1 MTVNVAEYDH
11 SGEVCAWRWCGGAP
25 VPQSAAPEL
34 LSVVRGLSYR
44 SDIATTVTTNLSSV
58 HQLANHT
65 TRPAQHSDCIRHT
78 TRECARIN
86 RDNGTLS
93 GGARA
98 GGRRAR
104 EPLKQK
110 PQLVAPEPEHCPGPE
125 SQQAGTADSCAGCPN
140 QAICASAP
148 KGPDP
153 DIPVISAR
161 LADVKHKI
169 LVLSGKGGV
178 GKSTFTSLLAHA
190 FATNPDSTVGIMDT
204 DICGPS
210 IPKMM
215 GVEDETIHVSGSGW
229 SPVWVMDNLG
239 VMSIQFMLP
248 NRDDAV
254 IWRGPKKNGLIKQ
267 FLKDVEWG
275 EMDFL
280 LVDTP
285 PGTSDE
291 HLSVN
296 SFLKESGID
305 GAVVVTTP
313 QEVSLLD
320 VRKEIDFCRKAGIR
334 VLGIAENMS
343 GFVCPSCKGESQIF
357 RPTTGGG
364 RALAEEMGVPFLG
377 AVHWTRAFGW
387 RATTGRVTS
396 TRSQTA
402 RPAWRLKRWSR
413 GWLTSWGWI
422 PRMCCRTNK
431 HIDMIYATIPLLP
444 VSLRARRSGRG
455 IVILRDSCIT
465 RT

>member
-1 MTVNVAEYDH
+1 MAPSLEDPEPVENV
-11 SGEVCAWRWCGGAP
+11 
-25 VPQSAAPEL
+25 
-34 LSVVRGLSYR
+34 
-44 SDIATTVTTNLSSV
+44 
-58 HQLANHT
+58 LAN
-65 TRPAQHSDCIRHT
+65 
-78 TRECARIN
+78 
-86 RDNGTLS
+86 
-93 GGARA
+93 
-98 GGRRAR
+98 
-104 EPLKQK
+104 PLKQK
-110 PQLVAPEPEHCPGPE
+110 PQLVVPEPEHCPGPE
-125 SQQAGTADSCAGCPN
+125 SQQAGKADSCAGCPN
-140 QAICASAP
+140 QAVCASAP

-153 DIPVISAR
+153 DIPLISAR
-161 LADVKHKI
+161 LENVKHKI

-178 GKSTFTSLLAHA
+178 GKSTFTTLLAHA
-190 FATNPDSTVGIMDT
+190 FATNPDSMVGIMDT

-275 EMDFL
+275 DLDFL

-320 VRKEIDFCRKAGIR
+320 VRKELDFCKKAGIR
-334 VLGIAENMS
+334 ILGLAENMS
-343 GFVCPSCKGESQIF
+343 GFVCPKCKGESQIF
-357 RPTTGGG
+357 RPSTGGG
-364 RALAEEMGVPFLG
+364 KALADEMGIPFLG
-377 AVHWTRAFGW
+377 AVPLDPRIGMACDYGESYFDSFPDSPACAAF
-387 RATTGRVTS
+387 RQVV
-396 TRSQTA
+396 
-402 RPAWRLKRWSR
+402 R
-413 GWLTSWGWI
+413 GVAAQLGVDTKSI
-422 PRMCCRTNK
+422 
-431 HIDMIYATIPLLP
+431 LP
-444 VSLRARRSGRG
+444 E
-455 IVILRDSCIT
+455 
-465 RT
+465 